1 MSISCSKRMS
11 SNLIYFI
18 FFKVSKI
25 YDIKQID
32 FLNTKYEIIYIS
44 YKPIDYLIFQIFD
57 DISLEN
63 YFRYKLY
70 IKNLLLYLITLF
82 VYFDFI
88 MRFCTF
94 F

>member
-88 MRFCTF
+88 MQFCTF